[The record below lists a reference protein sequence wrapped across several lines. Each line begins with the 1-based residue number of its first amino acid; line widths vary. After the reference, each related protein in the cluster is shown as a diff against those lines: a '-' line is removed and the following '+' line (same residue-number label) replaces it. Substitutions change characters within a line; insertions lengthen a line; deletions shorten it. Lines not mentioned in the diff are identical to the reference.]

1 MAHLEC
7 QTLSLAEASKQF
19 QATGAQN
26 MIKTSLKNAEHILK
40 ERKDG
45 RVKGTQKVLGNFTQ
59 REWEGNDK
67 RRQRKN
73 L

>member
-40 ERKDG
+40 ERKG
-45 RVKGTQKVLGNFTQ
+45 VKMKDIKL
-59 REWEGNDK
+59 EIK
-67 RRQRKN
+67 RLRIKD
-73 L
+73 LEIKK